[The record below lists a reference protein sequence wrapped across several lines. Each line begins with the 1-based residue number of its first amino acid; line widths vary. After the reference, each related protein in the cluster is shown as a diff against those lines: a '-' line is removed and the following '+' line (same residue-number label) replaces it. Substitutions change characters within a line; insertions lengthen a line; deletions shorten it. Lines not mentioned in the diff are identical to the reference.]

1 MLTNHV
7 SQNLNADARVLDFGT
22 GRDASSTVCSVLL
35 VKVESDQ
42 GSEWSS
48 VMLVSKI
55 PVFLKYHA
63 PPTDQALRGDY
74 TRRAASTKDG
84 IQKLWMTLRLYK
96 HPCSRDDGCC
106 HY

>member
-42 GSEWSS
+42 E
-48 VMLVSKI
+48 I

>member
-1 MLTNHV
+1 MLHIVTVTCMPEGFLQLPVV
-7 SQNLNADARVLDFGT
+7 SCVLVQNILT
-22 GRDASSTVCSVLL
+22 T
-35 VKVESDQ
+35 E
-42 GSEWSS
+42 
-48 VMLVSKI
+48 I